1 MFAFRVYA
9 HTATNPAFASFSHK
23 EPLRSRSL
31 LLTSVY
37 CIPLFRRLCKYLTR
51 ICAVFAESDY
61 FPRRFRSACSC
72 MHDPP
77 EAPPHSRAP
86 RPSCAE
92 KHVSPRCRASAPFSL
107 LLVGFRSK
115 TQAEIKKRNTRLR
128 LRSPSNMDL
137 SYRLLPNFSSLFID
151 LFVIFTLCS
160 DIYSHFTLYFRITT
174 HIIFISF
181 PMRFMLPSYFH
192 IFRRML
198 SWKTFILRINITFH
212 VFLNAEKKRKTAAA
226 LELSNA
232 ATVYISRYYYFV
244 VSSLTFSRTH
254 SRWQSGVSEGTVQS
268 APTTMPTLPVSSK
281 RPSVNF

>member
-1 MFAFRVYA
+1 
-9 HTATNPAFASFSHK
+9 
-23 EPLRSRSL
+23 
-31 LLTSVY
+31 
-37 CIPLFRRLCKYLTR
+37 
-51 ICAVFAESDY
+51 
-61 FPRRFRSACSC
+61 
-72 MHDPP
+72 
-77 EAPPHSRAP
+77 
-86 RPSCAE
+86 
-92 KHVSPRCRASAPFSL
+92 
-107 LLVGFRSK
+107 
-115 TQAEIKKRNTRLR
+115 
-128 LRSPSNMDL
+128 
-137 SYRLLPNFSSLFID
+137 
-151 LFVIFTLCS
+151 
-160 DIYSHFTLYFRITT
+160 
-174 HIIFISF
+174 
-181 PMRFMLPSYFH
+181 MRFMLPSYFH

>member
-137 SYRLLPNFSSLFID
+137 SYRILPNFSSLFYRSFRYFYTMFGY
-151 LFVIFTLCS
+151 LFPFHAIF
-160 DIYSHFTLYFRITT
+160 SHNNTYYIHFVSHALYA
-174 HIIFISF
+174 SV
-181 PMRFMLPSYFH
+181 
-192 IFRRML
+192 
-198 SWKTFILRINITFH
+198 
-212 VFLNAEKKRKTAAA
+212 VFLHFSAHVILENVYSENKYHFPCFFERRKKRKTAAA